1 MKRKNKF
8 ELLKERVREEKQQ
21 LHDTSTVN
29 PLLHN
34 PFYNFLQ
41 RHEFVKETY
50 DKKKKNTH
58 R

>member
-8 ELLKERVREEKQQ
+8 ELLKERVREERQQ

-41 RHEFVKETY
+41 RHEFGKETY

>member
-8 ELLKERVREEKQQ
+8 ELLKEGVREEGQQ

-41 RHEFVKETY
+41 RHEFGKETY

>member
-34 PFYNFLQ
+34 PFYNFLVWD
-41 RHEFVKETY
+41 EFGKETY